1 MTFRNAAT
9 ARRACSWP
17 WPRFSRT
24 NRNRRT
30 GTSTKPSRISAAAA
44 PSSRCARRSTPPR
57 TPEDSAMNH
66 MPILNRR
73 AFVIGT
79 ATAGAGLALG
89 LDIPFGG
96 PTVVRA
102 ADGSPEVN
110 AWVVIR
116 PDDTTVIRI
125 ARSEMG
131 QGTLTGLA
139 QLVAEEL
146 ECDWSKVVT
155 EYPTPGQSVARKR
168 AWGDFSTGGSR
179 GIRTSQEY
187 VRKGGAT
194 ARVMLVQA
202 AANGWKVPA
211 SECTAANSVITHTPS
226 GRTTAYGKV
235 VEAAARLEPPAD
247 VKLKDPKDWKLAGKG
262 LKRLDTADK
271 TTGAMI
277 YGIDVKLPGMLN
289 AALKDCP
296 VFGGKLKSYD
306 EAKVMGMKGVKKVV
320 RVNDSTV
327 AVVADTW
334 WHAKTAL
341 DALPIVWDEGENGKV
356 STASIAS
363 WLAEGLDSAQPAFIG
378 NQNGDAKAAVAG
390 AAKKVEAVYN
400 YPYQNHAA
408 MEPLN
413 ATALYTAD
421 KCEVWCGTQN
431 GEAAFAAT
439 LETSGLSADKC
450 EVHKQMLGGG
460 FGRRGQTDY
469 VRQAVAIAKQ
479 MPGTPIKLLW
489 SREEDMQHGTYHPVT
504 QCKLTGALDADNN
517 LTALQIRISGQS
529 ILFKLRP
536 EGLVNGMDP
545 AAFQGLNASGEAA
558 IGYSFP
564 NLLVEHSMR
573 NPHVPPGFWRGV
585 NVNQN
590 AIYMECFM
598 DELAKSVGQDP
609 VEFRRKLMS
618 KHPKHLAVLN
628 AVAEKIGWGTPAPQG
643 IYRGIAQVMG
653 YGSYVAGSAEISVT
667 DGSKIKVHRIVAST
681 DPGYVVNPAQVERQI
696 AGSFVYGLSALFYGG
711 CTVKDGKIEQTN
723 FDTYNSM
730 RIAEMPKVECVMV
743 PSGGF
748 WGGVGEPTIGVAA
761 PAVLNAYFAAT
772 GKRIRS
778 VPLKDQN
785 ITFA

>member
-1 MTFRNAAT
+1 
-9 ARRACSWP
+9 
-17 WPRFSRT
+17 
-24 NRNRRT
+24 
-30 GTSTKPSRISAAAA
+30 
-44 PSSRCARRSTPPR
+44 
-57 TPEDSAMNH
+57 MNH
-66 MPILNRR
+66 MPKLNRR

-79 ATAGAGLALG
+79 AAVGTGLALG

-102 ADGSPEVN
+102 ADGSPEIN

-116 PDDTTVIRI
+116 PDDTVVIRI

-146 ECDWSKVVT
+146 ECDWSKVTT
-155 EYPTPGQSVARKR
+155 EFPTPGQSVARKR

-202 AANGWKVPA
+202 AANEWKVPA

-226 GRTTAYGKV
+226 GKTTTYGKV
-235 VEAAARLEPPAD
+235 VEAAAKLEPPAD
-247 VKLKDPKDWKLAGKG
+247 VKLKDPKDWKLVGKG
-262 LKRLDTADK
+262 VQRLDTADK
-271 TTGAMI
+271 VTGKTT
-277 YGIDVKLPGMLN
+277 YGVDVKLPGMLN
-289 AALKDCP
+289 AAIKDCP
-296 VFGGKLKSYD
+296 VFGGKLKSFD

-341 DALPIVWDEGENGKV
+341 DALPIVWDEGENAKV
-356 STASIAS
+356 SSESIAK
-363 WLAEGLDSAQPAFIG
+363 WLAEGLDNAQPAFVG
-378 NQNGDAKAAVAG
+378 NQNGDVKAAIAG

-431 GEAAFAAT
+431 GEAAFAAVT
-439 LETSGLSADKC
+439 EASGLPAEKC
-450 EVHKQMLGGG
+450 DVHKLILGGG

-489 SREEDMQHGTYHPVT
+489 SREEDMLHGTYHPVT
-504 QCKLTGALDADNN
+504 QCKLTGAFDADNN
-517 LTALQIRISGQS
+517 LTALHMRLSGQS
-529 ILFKLRP
+529 ILFTLRP
-536 EGLVNGMDP
+536 AALENGKDP
-545 AAFQGLNASGEAA
+545 AAFQGLVPSGDAA
-558 IGYSFP
+558 IGYTLP

-585 NVNQN
+585 NINHN
-590 AIYMECFM
+590 AIYLECFM
-598 DELAKSVGQDP
+598 DELALSVGQDP
-609 VEFRRKLMS
+609 VEFRRKLMT

-628 AVAEKIGWGTPAPQG
+628 AVADKIGWGKPAPQG
-643 IYRGIAQVMG
+643 IYRGIAQHMG
-653 YGSYVAGSAEISVT
+653 YGSYVAGAAEISVT
-667 DGSKIKVHRIVAST
+667 DGNKIKVHRIVAAT
-681 DPGYVVNPAQVERQI
+681 DPGYAVNPAQIERQV
-696 AGSFVYGLSALFYGG
+696 AGSFVYGLSGLFYGG
-711 CTVKDGKIEQTN
+711 CTVKDGRIEQTN

-730 RIAEMPKVECVMV
+730 RISEMPKVESIIM

-748 WGGVGEPTIGVAA
+748 WGGVGEPTICIAA

-778 VPLKDQN
+778 VPLRDQN

>member
-1 MTFRNAAT
+1 M
-9 ARRACSWP
+9 
-17 WPRFSRT
+17 
-24 NRNRRT
+24 
-30 GTSTKPSRISAAAA
+30 
-44 PSSRCARRSTPPR
+44 
-57 TPEDSAMNH
+57 
-66 MPILNRR
+66 NRR
-73 AFVIGT
+73 AFVVGT
-79 ATAGAGLALG
+79 AAAGAGLALG
-89 LDIPFGG
+89 LDLPFGG

-116 PDDTTVIRI
+116 PDDTVVIRI

-146 ECDWSKVVT
+146 ECDWSKVTT

-194 ARVMLVQA
+194 ARMMLVQA
-202 AANGWKVPA
+202 AANEWKVPVAECSAA
-211 SECTAANSVITHTPS
+211 SSVITHKPS
-226 GRTTAYGKV
+226 GKSTTYGKV
-235 VEAAARLEPPAD
+235 VEAAAKLEPPADAD
-247 VKLKDPKDWKLAGKG
+247 VKLKDPKDWKIAGKAI
-262 LKRLDTADK
+262 LRLDTADK
-271 TTGAMI
+271 TTGKMT

-296 VFGGKLKSYD
+296 VFGGKLKSFD
-306 EAKVMGMKGVKKVV
+306 DAKVMGMKGVKKVV
-320 RVNDSTV
+320 RVNDTTV

-334 WHAKTAL
+334 WHARTAL
-341 DALPIVWDEGENGKV
+341 DALPIVWDEGDNAKV
-356 STASIAS
+356 SSESIAN
-363 WLAEGLDSAQPAFIG
+363 WLAEGLDNAQPAFVG
-378 NQNGDAKAAVAG
+378 NQNGDAKAAIAG

-413 ATALYTAD
+413 ATALYTPD
-421 KCEVWCGTQN
+421 KCEVWTGTQN
-431 GEAAFAAT
+431 GEAAFAAV

-450 EVHKQMLGGG
+450 EVHKMMLGGG

-489 SREEDMQHGTYHPVT
+489 SREDDMLHGTYHPVT
-504 QCKLTGALDADNN
+504 QCKLTGAFDADNN
-517 LTALQIRISGQS
+517 LTALHVRLSGQS
-529 ILFKLRP
+529 ILFALRP
-536 EGLVNGMDP
+536 AALVNGMDP
-545 AAFQGLNASGEAA
+545 AAFQGLAASGEAA
-558 IGYSFP
+558 IGYTLP

-585 NVNQN
+585 NVNHN
-590 AIYMECFM
+590 AIYLECFM
-598 DELAKSVGQDP
+598 DELAHSVGQDP
-609 VEFRRKLMS
+609 VEFRRKLMA

-628 AVAEKIGWGTPAPQG
+628 AVAEKIGWTTPPPQG
-643 IYRGIAQVMG
+643 VFRGIAQHMG
-653 YGSYVAGSAEISVT
+653 YGSYVAGAAEISVT
-667 DGSKIKVHRIVAST
+667 DGNKIKVHRIVAAT
-681 DPGYVVNPAQVERQI
+681 DPGYAVNPAQIERQI
-696 AGSFVYGLSALFYGG
+696 AGSFVYGLSGLFYGG
-711 CTVKDGKIEQTN
+711 CTVKDGRIEQTN

-730 RIAEMPKVECVMV
+730 RIAEMPKVESVIM

-748 WGGVGEPTIGVAA
+748 WGGVGEPTICVAA

-785 ITFA
+785 ISLA

>member
-1 MTFRNAAT
+1 
-9 ARRACSWP
+9 
-17 WPRFSRT
+17 
-24 NRNRRT
+24 
-30 GTSTKPSRISAAAA
+30 
-44 PSSRCARRSTPPR
+44 
-57 TPEDSAMNH
+57 MNKH
-66 MPILNRR
+66 VMPKLSRR
-73 AFVIGT
+73 AFVVGT

-116 PDDTTVIRI
+116 PDDTVVIRI

-146 ECDWSKVVT
+146 ECDWSKVTT
-155 EYPTPGQSVARKR
+155 EFPTPGQSVARKR

-194 ARVMLVQA
+194 ARVMLIQA
-202 AANGWKVPA
+202 AANEWKVPA
-211 SECTAANSVITHTPS
+211 SECSAANSVITHTPS
-226 GRTTAYGKV
+226 GKTTTYGKV
-235 VEAAARLEPPAD
+235 VEAAAKLEPPTD
-247 VKLKDPKDWKLAGKG
+247 VKLKDPKDWKIAGKG

-271 TTGAMI
+271 TTGKTI
-277 YGIDVKLPGMLN
+277 YGIDIKLPGMLN
-289 AALKDCP
+289 AAIKDCP

-320 RVNDSTV
+320 RVNDSAV

-334 WHAKTAL
+334 WHAKAAI
-341 DALPIVWDEGENGKV
+341 DALPIVWDEGDNAKV
-356 STASIAS
+356 SSASIAK
-363 WLAEGLDSAQPAFIG
+363 WLAEGLDNEQPAYIG
-378 NQNGDAKAAVAG
+378 NENGDAKAAIAG

-439 LETSGLSADKC
+439 LEASGLPADKC
-450 EVHKQMLGGG
+450 DVHKLMLGGG

-489 SREEDMQHGTYHPVT
+489 SREDDMQHGMYHPIT
-504 QCKLTGALDADNN
+504 QCKMVGAFDADNN
-517 LTALQIRISGQS
+517 LTALQMRISGQS
-529 ILFKLRP
+529 ILFSLRP
-536 EGLVNGMDP
+536 EALVNGKDP
-545 AAFQGLNASGEAA
+545 ATFAGLNPTGEAA
-558 IGYSFP
+558 IGYSIP
-564 NLLVEHSMR
+564 NLRIDHSMR

-590 AIYMECFM
+590 AVYLECFM
-598 DELAKSVGQDP
+598 DELAHAAGQDP
-609 VEFRRKLMS
+609 LEFRRKLMT
-618 KHPKHLAVLN
+618 KHPKHLAALN
-628 AVAEKIGWGTPAPQG
+628 AVAEKIGWGKPAPQG
-643 IYRGIAQVMG
+643 VFRGIAQHMG
-653 YGSYVAGSAEISVT
+653 YGSYVAGAAEISVT
-667 DGSKIKVHRIVAST
+667 DGNKIKVHRIVAAT
-681 DPGYVVNPAQVERQI
+681 DPGYAVNPAQIERQI
-696 AGSFVYGLSALFYGG
+696 AGSFVYGLSGLFYGG
-711 CTVKDGKIEQTN
+711 CTVKDGRIEQSN
-723 FDTYNSM
+723 FDNYNSM
-730 RIAEMPKVECVMV
+730 RIAEMPKVEAIVM

-748 WGGVGEPTIGVAA
+748 WGGVGEPTICVAG

-778 VPLKDQN
+778 VPLREQN